1 MKGEG
6 VHMNLSDF
14 SCNRRN
20 FLGRSIAAF
29 AGTMAVFLPA
39 HSIPKDPKAS
49 LREMDI
55 ASGSSLKPNTILIEN
70 GFVITMDAKKSIYPQ
85 GKILIKDGKIA
96 EVGERLKSRAKPDL
110 ILNGKQKLV
119 LPGFVNA
126 HAHLQQYFRGVY
138 ELIGDFYKVNLPLE
152 GYRTPEDMDTLGASS
167 CAELIYGGCTT
178 SLIIYTYPHG
188 FAKAVEKAGNR
199 CILAAD
205 IEQVDLNALKDGTYK
220 YVPEKGEAA
229 FQRAVDLYHNW
240 QGKAEGRITT
250 CMCPKAADLVLP
262 EIYVKVRDFARKHN
276 LRITTHLSQTSR
288 EFKHVQKLYG
298 KTSTQ
303 HLLEMGILDEKLTG
317 VHCDYI
323 TESDLQ
329 LILKS
334 GMSILHCHSVENPL
348 LRWRDLGIKV
358 GLGTDDYFHD
368 MIPLLR
374 KNLWGQSIRAR
385 FIESDEMVS
394 ASNRTRQLTYYD
406 LLELATIAGAKA
418 IGMDKE
424 IGSLEAGKKADII
437 TVDLNNPYL
446 TPTRDPITSFVLY
459 GSSRDI
465 DNVLVDGRFLK
476 RDGQLTTIDMAE
488 TLNVAQDR
496 VEYIID
502 KFFTEH
508 PEQKNVWESKVPYRI

>member
-1 MKGEG
+1 
-6 VHMNLSDF
+6 MNSSDF
-14 SCNRRN
+14 NCDRRN
-20 FLGRSIAAF
+20 FIGRSMAAIV
-29 AGTMAVFLPA
+29 GTMAAFLPA
-39 HSIPKDPKAS
+39 HTKPKDSKVS
-49 LREMDI
+49 LGKSDDI
-55 ASGSSLKPNTILIEN
+55 TGSPIQPNTILIEN
-70 GFVITMDAKKSIYPQ
+70 GFVITMDEKRSVYPK
-85 GKILIKDGKIA
+85 GKVLIKEGKIA
-96 EVGERLKSRAKPDL
+96 EVGERLKSRTKPDL
-110 ILNGKQKLV
+110 ILDGKQKLV

-188 FAKAVEKAGNR
+188 FAKAVERAGNR

-220 YVPEKGEAA
+220 YLPEKGEAA

-262 EIYVKVRDFARKHN
+262 ETYERVRDFAQKHD

-288 EFKHVQKLYG
+288 EAKHVQKLYG

-303 HLLEMGILDEKLTG
+303 LLLELGILNEQLIG
-317 VHCDYI
+317 VHCDHI
-323 TESDLQ
+323 TEEDLQ

-334 GMSILHCHSVENPL
+334 GMNILHCHSVENPL
-348 LRWRDLGIKV
+348 LRWIEMGIQV
-358 GLGTDDYFHD
+358 GLGTDDYHHD

-374 KNLWGQSIRAR
+374 KNLRGQSIRAR
-385 FIESDEMVS
+385 FIEKDKSDS
-394 ASNRTRQLTYYD
+394 ASSRTRRLSFYD
-406 LLELATIAGAKA
+406 LLELATIGGAKA
-418 IGMDKE
+418 IGMEKE
-424 IGSLEAGKKADII
+424 VGSLEAGKKADII
-437 TVDLNNPYL
+437 TVDLTNPYL

-476 RDGQLTTIDMAE
+476 RNGQLTTIDMAE
-488 TLNVAQDR
+488 TLVAAQDR

-502 KFFTEH
+502 KFFKEH
-508 PEQKNVWESKVPYRI
+508 PEQKSAWESKVPYRI

>member
-1 MKGEG
+1 M
-6 VHMNLSDF
+6 
-14 SCNRRN
+14 
-20 FLGRSIAAF
+20 AAI
-29 AGTMAVFLPA
+29 AGTMAIYLPA
-39 HSIPKDPKAS
+39 HTKSKDSKIS
-49 LREMDI
+49 LGNLDNVAESPI
-55 ASGSSLKPNTILIEN
+55 QPNTILIEN
-70 GFVITMDAKKSIYPQ
+70 GFVITLDEKRSVYPK
-85 GKILIKDGKIA
+85 GKVLIKEGKIA
-96 EVGERLKSRAKPDL
+96 EVGERLKSRTKPDL
-110 ILNGKQKLV
+110 ILDAKQKLV

-220 YVPEKGEAA
+220 YLPEKGDAA

-262 EIYVKVRDFARKHN
+262 EIYEKVRDFARKHK

-288 EFKHVQKLYG
+288 ESKQVQKLYG

-303 HLLEMGILDEKLTG
+303 LLLELGILDEQLTG
-317 VHCDYI
+317 VHCDHV
-323 TESDLQ
+323 TEEDLQ
-329 LILKS
+329 LIHKS
-334 GMSILHCHSVENPL
+334 GMNILHCHSVENPL
-348 LRWRDLGIKV
+348 LRWIDMGIQV
-358 GLGTDDYFHD
+358 GLGTDDYHHD

-374 KNLWGQSIRAR
+374 KNLRGQSIRAR
-385 FIESDEMVS
+385 FIESDRS
-394 ASNRTRQLTYYD
+394 ALARSRTRRLTFYD
-406 LLELATIAGAKA
+406 LLELATIGGAKA

-446 TPTRDPITSFVLY
+446 IPTRDPITSFVLY

-476 RDGQLTTIDMAE
+476 RAGQLTTIDMAE
-488 TLNVAQDR
+488 TLNVAQER
-496 VEYIID
+496 VIHIID
-502 KFFTEH
+502 KFFKEH
-508 PEQKNVWESKVPYRI
+508 PEQKKKWESRVPYRL